1 MLNQAIMLYQL
12 THTLI
17 SPYKKS
23 TEKLYKLDNAE
34 VVCVI
39 PELDASPSVDDGIGS
54 KTELEGVVEIKL
66 NDGVNTTE
74 KKTLTLLYAQG
85 NTSMRMRLITL
96 TSWKQ
101 LCSLFYNQ
109 LYQVF
114 IRKQRFPFCYYRVHL
129 VHRNFRVGSLPGV
142 KKKSPWNC

>member
-39 PELDASPSVDDGIGS
+39 PDLDASPSVDDGIGS

-66 NDGVNTTE
+66 NDGVNTT
-74 KKTLTLLYAQG
+74 KKDVNVIVCSRKYIHAHAVNHFNKLETVVLLV
-85 NTSMRMRLITL
+85 L
-96 TSWKQ
+96 
-101 LCSLFYNQ
+101 
-109 LYQVF
+109 
-114 IRKQRFPFCYYRVHL
+114 
-129 VHRNFRVGSLPGV
+129 
-142 KKKSPWNC
+142 